1 MSRNVGDGAVLEQ
14 ERGAVGL
21 GDAPSPK
28 DIDDAVDRLTSLLA
42 KPREHFRDVAERL
55 FDVDRVAI
63 PVYRRLYEKLVAQ

>member
-1 MSRNVGDGAVLEQ
+1 
-14 ERGAVGL
+14 
-21 GDAPSPK
+21 
-28 DIDDAVDRLTSLLA
+28 LA